1 MEGCRAHGGD
11 GVGRGTGGGVGGGAG
26 GDVGGGP
33 GGGGGGVGGGGGA
46 PEELRPASELQL
58 RLLRLFH
65 FFR

>member
-11 GVGRGTGGGVGGGAG
+11 GVGGGTGGGAGRGVG
-26 GDVGGGP
+26 GDVGGGV
-33 GGGGGGVGGGGGA
+33 GGGGGGA

>member
-11 GVGRGTGGGVGGGAG
+11 GVGRGP
-26 GDVGGGP
+26 GGGP
-33 GGGGGGVGGGGGA
+33 GRGVGGDAGGGVGGGGGA

>member
-11 GVGRGTGGGVGGGAG
+11 GVGRGTGGGVGGDPG
-26 GDVGGGP
+26 GDA
-33 GGGGGGVGGGGGA
+33 GGGVGGGGGGA